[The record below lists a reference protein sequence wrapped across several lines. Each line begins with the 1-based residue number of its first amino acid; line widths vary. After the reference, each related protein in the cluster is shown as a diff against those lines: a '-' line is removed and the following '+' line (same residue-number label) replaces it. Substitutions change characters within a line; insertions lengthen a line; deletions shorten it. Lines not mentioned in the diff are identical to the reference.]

1 MSYSVKLANFEGP
14 FDLLVFLVEKNEM
27 DIYDINIKEITS
39 DYLTYIEY
47 AKNEGIS
54 LSPEFLTLAATLM
67 EIKSYMLLPVSEE
80 SESDPE
86 NPKTK
91 LQQKL
96 ILYKLIKEKSKVL
109 KEYIELGKNV
119 KRKVKEDFLEI
130 FGERDEI
137 LSLPTDK
144 FIEAFS
150 LFLDKK
156 KNILEI
162 KKNFERIEKER
173 ESVVD
178 KMKYIDSLFTK
189 LKKDRLA
196 FKETLNDEK
205 SVRENVL
212 SFISILEMLNEG
224 VINVEQAKIFAEI
237 FILKIKNQNEQKNE
251 SEQNNISN

>member
-27 DIYDINIKEITS
+27 DIYDINIKEITN
-39 DYLTYIEY
+39 DYLIYIEH
-47 AKNEGIS
+47 AKNVGIN
-54 LSPEFLTLAATLM
+54 LSPEFLTLTATLM

-80 SESDPE
+80 AENDPE

-96 ILYKLIKEKSKVL
+96 VLYKLIKEKSITL
-109 KEYIELGKNV
+109 KEYIDAGKNV

-162 KKNFERIEKER
+162 KKNFERIERER
-173 ESVVD
+173 ESVID

-189 LKKDRLA
+189 LNKDKLS

-205 SVRENVL
+205 SARENVL
-212 SFISILEMLNEG
+212 SFISILEMINEG
-224 VINVEQAKIFAEI
+224 VINIEQARIFAEI
-237 FILKIKNQNEQKNE
+237 FILKLKKNKEKNNE
-251 SEQNNISN
+251 SSENSVN